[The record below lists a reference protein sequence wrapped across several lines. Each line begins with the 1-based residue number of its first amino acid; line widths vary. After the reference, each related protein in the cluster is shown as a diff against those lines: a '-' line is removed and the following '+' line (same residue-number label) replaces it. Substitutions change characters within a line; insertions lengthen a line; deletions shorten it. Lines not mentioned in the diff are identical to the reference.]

1 MVIGK
6 AGLKCSDNALSA
18 LYEAE
23 GSEPLRQIEALQCM
37 GNRLVA
43 VQPPFLNIRPPC
55 ALAQA
60 VPQHA
65 FAEGV
70 AHRDAI
76 DQSGFHEKGST
87 ATRLPR
93 RKMSAT
99 SCMGRASTSLRLART
114 RPAKRS

>member
-1 MVIGK
+1 MVVGK
-6 AGLKCSDNALSA
+6 AGFKRTDNALTT

-23 GSEPLRQIEALQCM
+23 GSEPLRQIESLQCM
-37 GNRLVA
+37 GNWLVA

-55 ALAQA
+55 APVQA
-60 VPQHA
+60 VPQHG

-70 AHRDAI
+70 AHRHAI
-76 DQSGFHEKGST
+76 DQRGFHEKAST
-87 ATRLPR
+87 VTRLPR

-114 RPAKRS
+114 RSA